1 MLRRKMRHLSRY
13 QEIATALFHYG
24 FGHIVRDLGL
34 MDQVRRKSG
43 RKPESDASMAKRIR
57 LLLEELGPTFVKLG
71 QVASTRSDLFPPMI
85 ISELETLQDH
95 VPSFPFQEVKGIIEA
110 ELQASLPACFASFDE
125 QPLAAASI
133 GQVHRAT
140 LISGEE
146 VVVKVRR
153 PMIERLIETDLE
165 IIADLLVMAE
175 DRLSWVAQFQLV
187 ELFDEF
193 AKVLR
198 QELNFV
204 IEADNTERIRKQSM
218 ESGYISAPRI
228 YSDYS
233 TKKVLTQ
240 SFIDGV
246 KVTEATKAAGYQ
258 PKRIAEQFAK
268 GMFEQ
273 MFVHGFFHGDPH
285 PGNVFVTKA
294 NKVVLIDFGMVGR
307 LSRRMRQELAL
318 LLIGL
323 YKRDT
328 NKVHRALIGMEI
340 LREDSD
346 QELIWDDLE
355 QLRIKYATMEI
366 SEISLANALQEIF
379 DIAHKHRCLVPSSLT
394 VLLKSILSIE
404 RLLAT
409 LAPQL
414 RIIDIIEPF
423 GHDLVRER
431 YDPIR
436 AAKQMQE
443 ETIDLLRTLRYLP
456 KELQHVIRA
465 ARRNEL
471 EMKMSIS
478 ELDQL
483 NHKIDQITNKLSF
496 SIVLLSFSIIM
507 AAVIVGGSLTAEQT
521 ILSRLPSLEIGLGIA
536 SFLFLWIIWAIV
548 RSGRF

>member
-13 QEIATALFHYG
+13 QEIATVLFHYG

-43 RKPESDASMAKRIR
+43 RKPENDVTMAKRVR
-57 LLLEELGPTFVKLG
+57 LLLEELGPTFIKLG
-71 QVASTRSDLFPPMI
+71 QVASTRSDLFPQTI
-85 ISELETLQDH
+85 INELETLQDH

-140 LISGEE
+140 LISGED

-175 DRLSWVAQFQLV
+175 DRLGWVAQFQLV

-240 SFIDGV
+240 SFIEGV

-258 PKRIAEQFAK
+258 PEQIAEQFAK

-307 LSRRMRQELAL
+307 LSRMMRQELAL

-328 NKVHRALIGMEI
+328 NKVYRALLGMEI

-355 QLRIKYATMEI
+355 QLRIKYAMMEI

-379 DIAHKHRCLVPSSLT
+379 DIAHKHRCLVPSSFT
-394 VLLKSILSIE
+394 VMLKSILSIE

-423 GHDLVRER
+423 GRDLVKER

-483 NHKIDQITNKLSF
+483 NHKIDQTTNKLSF

-507 AAVIVGGSLTAEQT
+507 AAVIIGGSLTAEQT

-536 SFLFLWIIWAIV
+536 SFLFLWIMWAII